1 MRAFSRAPKEVM
13 SGAPWPSSW
22 SGDPEEPES
31 EPDIVLSDAAVRA
44 LERGE
49 RVTQMLITISNGTM
63 CLEGPIAVF
72 WHLLSAVSRES
83 AYCEPC
89 REIVG
94 GFTRGLEH
102 LEEDDGDA
110 EF

>member
-1 MRAFSRAPKEVM
+1 M

-49 RVTQMLITISNGTM
+49 RVTQMLITISEGTLR
-63 CLEGPIAVF
+63 LEGPLVVF

-94 GFTRGLEH
+94 VFERVLER
-102 LEEDDGDA
+102 LGEEDNDGDA